1 MGELSPNPPRLTD
14 WRGAGC
20 GRAPLGDGRA
30 ADTSRAA
37 IAGNLSQKNRS
48 KNVIATSI
56 RAGRVTLEDVT
67 AGSRRRIGSRRDYAP
82 RMRMFLNTEFLL
94 LRNNS

>member
-1 MGELSPNPPRLTD
+1 MRSMVVKPGGR
-14 WRGAGC
+14 RGAGC

-37 IAGNLSQKNRS
+37 IAENLSQKNRS

-67 AGSRRRIGSRRDYAP
+67 AGSGRG
-82 RMRMFLNTEFLL
+82 
-94 LRNNS
+94 

>member
-37 IAGNLSQKNRS
+37 IAENLSQKNRS

-67 AGSRRRIGSRRDYAP
+67 AGRGRG
-82 RMRMFLNTEFLL
+82 
-94 LRNNS
+94 

>member
-1 MGELSPNPPRLTD
+1 
-14 WRGAGC
+14 
-20 GRAPLGDGRA
+20 
-30 ADTSRAA
+30 
-37 IAGNLSQKNRS
+37 
-48 KNVIATSI
+48 VIATSI

-67 AGSRRRIGSRRDYAP
+67 AGGGRAARRRIGNRRDYAP